1 MWQQSSE
8 YAEKGVIKRFVKRHP
23 REAMSCF
30 ENLRDVVA
38 ALDAGGEPM
47 RLPFGFYSSEGS
59 EVYRIGQTGVKHPCE
74 SRLYIYSCVINTT
87 VYVLT
92 MGDKTTQ
99 QDDVNRA
106 KAMVK
111 TIKRDLA
118 LQTDKEA
125 GNEE

>member
-23 REAMSCF
+23 REAVSCF

-38 ALDAGGEPM
+38 ALDAGGEPL
-47 RLPFGFYSSEGS
+47 RLPFGFYSSEGAD
-59 EVYRIGQTGVKHPCE
+59 VYRIGQTGVKHPCE

-92 MGDKTTQ
+92 MGDKSTQ
-99 QDDVNRA
+99 KDDINRS
-106 KAMVK
+106 KAIVRR
-111 TIKRDLA
+111 IKSDLA
-118 LQTDKEA
+118 QKANRGGEQ
-125 GNEE
+125 

>member
-1 MWQQSSE
+1 MWQQSSD
-8 YAEKGVIKRFVKRHP
+8 YAEKGVIKRYVKKHP

-30 ENLRDVVA
+30 ENLRDVVS
-38 ALDAGGEPM
+38 ALDAGGEPSRM
-47 RLPFGFYSSEGS
+47 PFGFYSSEGS

-99 QDDVNRA
+99 QDDINRA
-106 KAMVK
+106 KAIVK
-111 TIKRDLA
+111 EIKKDLA
-118 LQTDKEA
+118 ANASQEDAHED
-125 GNEE
+125 